1 MKAAL
6 AKTTHADDET
16 PLELPS
22 PEEIAE
28 RARGLRAASLAA
40 ISVADVT
47 ALVAA
52 QVKKAK
58 EGDARAAKLVLDY
71 VAGADAPPPPSPR
84 PMGRPPLPRDQYGE
98 PIRLEPAAP
107 PQPVALPG
115 VGTEQYRRLVAL
127 HLLAHQPAMVVG
139 IVRLTGL
146 ESEQVDALLNHE
158 WFQRDGS
165 TVRLTPAGRNAVG

>member
-1 MKAAL
+1 VKRTAL
-6 AKTTHADDET
+6 VKPAHADDET
-16 PLELPS
+16 PLELPA

-58 EGDARAAKLVLDY
+58 GGDARAAKLVLDY
-71 VAGADAPPPPSPR
+71 VAGASAPPPAAPAPR
-84 PMGRPPLPRDQYGE
+84 SVGR
-98 PIRLEPAAP
+98 PIRLESAEP
-107 PQPVALPG
+107 PKPIALPG
-115 VGTEQYRRLVAL
+115 AGTEQYRRLVAL
-127 HLLAHQPAMVVG
+127 HLLAHQPVMVAG
-139 IVRLTGL
+139 ILRLTGL
-146 ESEQVDALLNHE
+146 ESEQVDALLNHD
-158 WFQRDGS
+158 WFQRDGA